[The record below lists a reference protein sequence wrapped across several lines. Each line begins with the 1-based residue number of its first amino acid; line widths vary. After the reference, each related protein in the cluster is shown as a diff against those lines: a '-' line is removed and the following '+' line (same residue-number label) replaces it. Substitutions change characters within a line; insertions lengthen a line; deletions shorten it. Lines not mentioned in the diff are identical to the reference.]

1 MKGVALYQYAPALT
15 MTRDEKLPDPH
26 RREHGS
32 PLRSFGRRRGR
43 KLSPRQSSLLT
54 GSIERLHLDLRQ
66 PPAEGG
72 LGSLFT
78 APVDE
83 IWLEIGFGAGEHM
96 IWQAE
101 NNVHAGLI
109 GAEPYVNGV
118 VAALS
123 AIEARKYEGR
133 IRLHADDVHPLL
145 EWLPPKSLS
154 RAFMLF
160 PDPWPKKRHRER
172 RLFSP
177 SLLDKM
183 ARILLPG
190 RGTPL
195 RLRHRRLRRSRHRT
209 CHGAP
214 GFRSR
219 PDLHLRE
226 PRRAAGLARHPLRDE
241 GLQSGAVFN
250 IYRAETQ
257 VSFLN
262 APT

>member
-183 ARILLPG
+183 ARILLPAAE
-190 RGTPL
+190 L
-195 RLRHRRLRRSRHRT
+195 RFASDI
-209 CHGAP
+209 A
-214 GFRSR
+214 
-219 PDLHLRE
+219 DYAE
-226 PRRAAGLARHPLRDE
+226 AAIEHARRHPDFELAPAFTSANRD
-241 GLQSGAVFN
+241 SVPDWP
-250 IYRAETQ
+250 ITRYETKAGKAGRTSTF
-257 VSFLN
+257 VVLKRRPI
-262 APT
+262 A

>member
-1 MKGVALYQYAPALT
+1 
-15 MTRDEKLPDPH
+15 MTCDEKLPDPH

-123 AIEARKYEGR
+123 AIEARKFEGR

-145 EWLPPKSLS
+145 EWLPPRSLS

-177 SLLDKM
+177 SSLDKM
-183 ARILLPG
+183 ARILRP
-190 RGTPL
+190 
-195 RLRHRRLRRSRHRT
+195 
-209 CHGAP
+209 AAE
-214 GFRSR
+214 FRFASDIADYAEAAIEHATAH
-219 PDLHLRE
+219 PDFDLALTFTSAN
-226 PRRAAGLARHPLRDE
+226 RAALPDWPVTR
-241 GLQSGAVFN
+241 
-250 IYRAETQ
+250 YETKACKAGRSSTFIVLKRKQ
-257 VSFLN
+257 VS
-262 APT
+262 